1 MPVYRAGMNEQTK
14 PLRRPRGR
22 RDDGAATRQQILEV
36 AGEIFAAKG
45 VDRATGKEIAE
56 RAGANS
62 AAVNYYYGGIDQLYG
77 EVLVE
82 AHRRLVAYDVLA
94 AVAKGEGEPQDKLR
108 RLIGI
113 VITAVMSPE
122 RASWPLRVLSREVL
136 APSAMFEVLR
146 QRELLPKKNLLVGLV
161 GELLGLPPDDPAVA
175 RCCISIIAP
184 VLMLLIGDRTVV
196 ARMFPA
202 IIEGEGA
209 REAMADHIA
218 RFALGGLGAI
228 AATGPR
234 WP

>member
-1 MPVYRAGMNEQTK
+1 MTDDTK
-14 PLRRPRGR
+14 LRRRPRGR

-36 AGEIFAAKG
+36 AGEVFATKG

-94 AVAKGEGEPQDKLR
+94 AVAKGDGEPEDKLR

-113 VITAVMSPE
+113 VIAAVMSPD

-136 APSAMFEVLR
+136 APSAMFEMLR
-146 QRELLPKKNLLVGLV
+146 ERELLPKKNLLVGLI
-161 GELLGLPPDDPAVA
+161 GELLGLPADDPAVA

-202 IIEGEGA
+202 IIEGEDA
-209 REAMADHIA
+209 REAMAEHIA

-228 AATGPR
+228 AANLP
-234 WP
+234 PHQ